1 MSNTVFQ
8 LFVLTL
14 KWGLNCNVYLLLIH
28 RIYMHY
34 LFTIRTRELLRARL
48 SRLRPLA
55 ARRCREQNTRAQNGS
70 PPHVIRWRAQRAG
83 KEMPN
88 SVIPGRSIEDD

>member
-34 LFTIRTRELLRARL
+34 LFVLILFEQENSCVRACL
-48 SRLRPLA
+48 CARPLA
-55 ARRCREQNTRAQNGS
+55 ARRRPEQNTRSQG
-70 PPHVIRWRAQRAG
+70 RAPGPRDAVACAASG
-83 KEMPN
+83 KKCRTP
-88 SVIPGRSIEDD
+88 

>member
-34 LFTIRTRELLRARL
+34 LFVLILFEQENSCVRACL
-48 SRLRPLA
+48 VC
-55 ARRCREQNTRAQNGS
+55 AR
-70 PPHVIRWRAQRAG
+70 
-83 KEMPN
+83 
-88 SVIPGRSIEDD
+88 